1 LEEGFGQEIYTHGDL
16 RKDMDGDQ
24 DPKMYLRPIKAVA
37 QELFGDP
44 RFKDKMYLTFQPTFN
59 EANERTFG
67 SAMDGV
73 WAQINACEI
82 GTDKVLLVMALF
94 IDASHAKNNLSI
106 KPIYC
111 KFLSGLFSLTS
122 EMWTHHDSW
131 LLFCSDFIEHSR
143 KRAVQIG
150 RGAFLW
156 DLACL

>member
-1 LEEGFGQEIYTHGDL
+1 MEEGFGQEIYTHGDL
-16 RKDMDGDQ
+16 RKVMDGDQ
-24 DPKMYLRPIKAVA
+24 DPKMYLLQIKAVA
-37 QELFGDP
+37 QELFGDL
-44 RFKDKMYLTFQPTFN
+44 RFKDKMHLTFQPTFN
-59 EANERTFG
+59 EANERTFAY
-67 SAMDGV
+67 AMGRV

-122 EMWTHHDSW
+122 EMWTHSW

-150 RGAFLW
+150 RGVFLW
-156 DLACL
+156 DLASL